1 MAEAGDDFQDIFG
14 IQVPLITPF
23 RDDESLDE
31 PAMRL
36 QVRYMIGQGVHGVVV
51 GGSTG
56 EGYAL
61 SQDELCRLVD
71 LVAEELAGRLPLIGG
86 VIVDSTREAI
96 ARGKALAGR
105 GVRALQVTPPHYI
118 FPTGEDA
125 MVAHFRA
132 IAEATGIPV
141 MIYNVIPWNYL
152 SIPLLLRIL
161 DEVPGVIGVKQ
172 SSGDLRLLSELVAAA
187 PPRAR
192 IFGAIDALIYPCL
205 AVGAHGVI
213 SQILA
218 ALPGVCVRMWNLVQ
232 AADHASALDLHRRMG
247 RVWSAIAGDNR
258 VAVSK
263 YTLSLQGV
271 AVGRTRRPLAPPTQ
285 AQMAA
290 VRAAIGL
297 VLPELAAGR

>member
-1 MAEAGDDFQDIFG
+1 MAEASDDFRDIFG

-23 RDDESLDE
+23 RDDESLDMA
-31 PAMRL
+31 AMRL
-36 QVRYMIGQGVHGVVV
+36 QVRYMMEQGVHGVVV

-71 LVAEELAGRLPLIGG
+71 LVAEEVAGRLPLIGG
-86 VIVDSTREAI
+86 VIVETTREAI
-96 ARGKALAGR
+96 ARGAALAGR

-118 FPTGEDA
+118 FPTREDA
-125 MVAHFRA
+125 MVAHFRD
-132 IAEATGIPV
+132 IAEATGMPV

-152 SIPLLLRIL
+152 STPLLLRIL
-161 DEVPGVIGVKQ
+161 DEVPGVVGVKQ
-172 SSGDLRLLSELVAAA
+172 SSGDLKLLSELVAAA
-187 PPRAR
+187 PARAR

-218 ALPGVCVRMWNLVQ
+218 ALPGVCVRMWNLVR
-232 AADHASALDLHRRMG
+232 AADYASALDLHRRMG
-247 RVWSAIAGDNR
+247 RVWAAIAGDNR
-258 VAVSK
+258 VAMSK

-271 AVGRTRRPLAPPTQ
+271 PVGRTRRPLAPPTE
-285 AQMAA
+285 AQKAA

-297 VLPELAAGR
+297 VLPELAVG